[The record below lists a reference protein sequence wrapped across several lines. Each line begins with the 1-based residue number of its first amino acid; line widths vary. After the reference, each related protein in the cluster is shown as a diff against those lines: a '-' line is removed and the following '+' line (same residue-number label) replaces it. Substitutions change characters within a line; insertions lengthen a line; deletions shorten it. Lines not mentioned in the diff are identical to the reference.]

1 MIKSF
6 TAVAEKK
13 LSKMIRKR
21 NGLMRNTDMDMVK
34 KVKKLIKKIPTCL
47 ERLVAAILMIA
58 VLYACGCLAIEAVSF
73 KCVNVSMYLQ
83 DILTSAF
90 NIVIVIELIRMLVKH
105 SMRTVV
111 EGLIFAFARGLIVG
125 RETLVQMVMS
135 ICAIAVMLICRRF
148 LVHPYYPNDRKK
160 TEVIIRDDDAEATEG
175 HS

>member
-1 MIKSF
+1 
-6 TAVAEKK
+6 
-13 LSKMIRKR
+13 
-21 NGLMRNTDMDMVK
+21 MDKAK
-34 KVKKLIKKIPTCL
+34 KVKKLIKKIPTYL
-47 ERLVAAILMIA
+47 ERIVAMILMIA
-58 VLYACGCLAIEAVSF
+58 VLYACGCLVIEAVSF

-125 RETLVQMVMS
+125 RETPAQMVMS

-148 LVHPYYPNDRKK
+148 LVHPYYPNDRRKSK
-160 TEVIIRDDDAEATEG
+160 MTLKADDGTVEITDDF
-175 HS
+175 